1 MFRFICLGERN
12 NRGQKGADEPDIMV
26 ESGEY
31 VKKMGR
37 PIGFDKE
44 AALDAAMKAFW
55 KRGYEGTSIADL
67 TEVMGLNPP
76 SIYAAFGDKKT
87 LFQLAAKHYADG
99 PAQYQAKALREP
111 TLGGG
116 IRALFRNAVEFLTDP
131 EHQSGCMTLTG
142 AMACSVE
149 ADSAKELMAEIRRQ
163 NEAAL
168 RVRLKQARKS
178 GELATEVNIGDYAR
192 YLSTLL
198 GGLAIQSASGVSRA
212 EMKRIA
218 DIAVRHLGY

>member
-1 MFRFICLGERN
+1 M
-12 NRGQKGADEPDIMV
+12 GQ
-26 ESGEY
+26 SGES

-55 KRGYEGTSIADL
+55 ERGYEGTSIADL

-87 LFQLAAKHYADG
+87 LFQLAAKRYAEG
-99 PAQYQAKALREP
+99 PAQYQAKALRKP
-111 TLGGG
+111 TLGGV
-116 IRALFRNAVEFLTDP
+116 IRALFRNTVEFLTDP
-131 EHQSGCMTLTG
+131 EHPSGCMTLTG

-149 ADSAKELMAEIRRQ
+149 ADSAKEFMAEIRRQ

-168 RVRLKQARKS
+168 RVRLQQARES
-178 GELATEVNIGDYAR
+178 GELATEVNIDDYAR

-198 GGLAIQSASGVSRA
+198 GGLAIQSANGVSRA

-218 DIAVRHLGY
+218 DIAVQHLGYR

>member
-1 MFRFICLGERN
+1 MR
-12 NRGQKGADEPDIMV
+12 Q
-26 ESGEY
+26 SGET

-44 AALDAAMKAFW
+44 AALDAAMRAFW
-55 KRGYEGTSIADL
+55 ERGYEGTSLARL

-76 SIYAAFGDKKT
+76 SIYAAFGDKMA
-87 LFQLAAKHYADG
+87 LFQLAAKRYAEG

-111 TLGGG
+111 TLGGV
-116 IRALFRNAVEFLTDP
+116 IRALFRNTVEFLNDSGYP
-131 EHQSGCMTLTG
+131 SGCMTLTG

-149 ADSAKELMAEIRRQ
+149 AESAKDFLVEIRRQ

-168 RVRLKQARKS
+168 RGRLQQARKS
-178 GELATEVNIGDYAR
+178 GELPADVNIDDFAR

-198 GGLAIQSASGVSRA
+198 GGLAIQAANGISRA

-218 DIAVRHLGY
+218 DMAVRHLGY

>member
-1 MFRFICLGERN
+1 M
-12 NRGQKGADEPDIMV
+12 GQ
-26 ESGEY
+26 SGES

-55 KRGYEGTSIADL
+55 ERGYEGTSIADL
-67 TEVMGLNPP
+67 TEIMGLNPP

-87 LFQLAAKHYADG
+87 LFQLAAKRYAEG

-111 TLGGG
+111 TLGGV
-116 IRALFRNAVEFLTDP
+116 IRALFRNTVEFLTDP
-131 EHQSGCMTLTG
+131 EHPSGCMTLTG

-149 ADSAKELMAEIRRQ
+149 AESAKEFMAEIRRQ

-168 RVRLKQARKS
+168 RVRLQQASKS
-178 GELATEVNIGDYAR
+178 GELATEVNIDDYAR
-192 YLSTLL
+192 YLSTLV
-198 GGLAIQSASGVSRA
+198 GGLAIQSANGVSRA

-218 DIAVRHLGY
+218 DMAVRHLGY